1 MSGTLDHDAG
11 AAPAE
16 QLLDLA
22 AQVQRLAP
30 PAGYDAALFAREMA
44 ELGAE
49 ISAMAAHTSRRLADL
64 AEQVRRLD
72 PPARRDPEKF
82 WRDKSDLAA
91 RIAALGQDAAA
102 QLG

>member
-11 AAPAE
+11 AAPAD

-30 PAGYDAALFAREMA
+30 PAGYDAVLFAREMA

-49 ISAMAAHTSRRLADL
+49 ISEIAAHASRRLTDL
-64 AEQVRRLD
+64 APL
-72 PPARRDPEKF
+72 ARRVEPP
-82 WRDKSDLAA
+82 RRSA
-91 RIAALGQDAAA
+91 
-102 QLG
+102 

>member
-22 AQVQRLAP
+22 EQVQRLAP
-30 PAGYDAALFAREMA
+30 PAGYDPVVFAREMA

-49 ISAMAAHTSRRLADL
+49 ISAMAAYASR
-64 AEQVRRLD
+64 
-72 PPARRDPEKF
+72 P
-82 WRDKSDLAA
+82 
-91 RIAALGQDAAA
+91 G
-102 QLG
+102 